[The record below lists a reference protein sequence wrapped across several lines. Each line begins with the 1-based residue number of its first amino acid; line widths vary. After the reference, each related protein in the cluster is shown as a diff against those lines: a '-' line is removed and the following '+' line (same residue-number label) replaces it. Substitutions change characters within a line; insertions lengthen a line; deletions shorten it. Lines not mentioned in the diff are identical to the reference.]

1 MPTII
6 EPDKYA
12 DEETLRIPIAGS
24 DRCYV
29 VSGYADFSQSNAGT
43 DGHPVGS
50 QLDGLGDG
58 SSDHR
63 WISHTIHLIV
73 GPKVNEVID
82 VSPIVN
88 VTGISFIGSDE
99 TDSTGYEI
107 LSCKWDAISLPEPEQ
122 GLKRIRLKVEL
133 RMCGGEQSTVTM
145 LSYHL
150 TTLVKVFSI
159 VG

>member
-1 MPTII
+1 MPTIVQ
-6 EPDKYA
+6 PDGYA
-12 DEETLRIPIAGS
+12 DEETLRIPIAGA

-29 VSGYADFSQSNAGT
+29 VSGYADFTPKNP
-43 DGHPVGS
+43 GHPLGS
-50 QLDGLGDG
+50 QIQGLGTG
-58 SSDHR
+58 NSDDR
-63 WISHTIHLIV
+63 WVKSTIHMIV

-88 VTGISFIGSDE
+88 VAGISFIASDE
-99 TDSTGYEI
+99 TDDTGYEI
-107 LSCKWDAISLPEPEQ
+107 LSCKWDSVSLPEPEQ
-122 GLKRIRLKVEL
+122 GLKRIRLKVEI
-133 RMCGGEQSTVTM
+133 RMCGGEQSSVTM